1 MEEDSG
7 SDKDENNIETD
18 DGNATNEL
26 AMQKSMTQ
34 EEQKIDSSQEE
45 TPRNAQSA
53 DGTFYRRAGDVSS
66 KR

>member
-53 DGTFYRRAGDVSS
+53 DGTFTEGW
-66 KR
+66 